1 MPLIIAVFLGLSALV
16 VVCYPLLGLVTT
28 TDAFEV
34 ADPLAEVADRET
46 QAKRALRE
54 VDFDHR
60 LGNLE
65 DVDYESLRD
74 RYEQRALEALRER
87 YAREQELDLR
97 IDRELATLRAGQAT
111 SGGTRIR
118 ARDTGSQPAKIPTT
132 GRTNGRRPANEP
144 HTRRRRSV

>member
-16 VVCYPLLGLVTT
+16 VVCYPLLGLITT
-28 TDAFEV
+28 TEAAEV
-34 ADPLAEVADRET
+34 VDPLAEVADRET

-74 RYEQRALEALRER
+74 RYEHRALEALRER
-87 YAREQELDLR
+87 YEREQELDAR
-97 IDRELATLRAGQAT
+97 IDRELAALRAGQ
-111 SGGTRIR
+111 SSSNG
-118 ARDTGSQPAKIPTT
+118 ARVRSREAGSLTTKAPAAE
-132 GRTNGRRPANEP
+132 RTNGRRPANEP
-144 HTRRRRSV
+144 HARRRRSV